1 MADLELKR
9 GMLMC
14 NQKTNPALP
23 NGICTFCLRMWI
35 VPLLSLSIIGC
46 AGTKTFHEYARAG
59 DTVAIPAGWMQNFTP
74 DNITVTITPASGV
87 PFVFLPNDPAV
98 KGVVNMPIDPLA
110 SMVVS
115 RETGINLTPHALTYS
130 SVIQSNFTNHDKD
143 WWQTVVFLDLPQAL
157 ALGKA
162 TIKIAN
168 TDGESSSANV
178 EIIDGVGQPH
188 TFSAEFLGPMTAI
201 QRKALLRVDH
211 YTIYFSGPVV
221 PHSIQLDLSH
231 DADVDNGGVG
241 RAHVVNPLGYIK
253 NAAWSD
259 DGFTTRVLLTPA
271 RESSIENLTDFKF
284 YMAGGL
290 ENLTIA
296 ELRAFDSDGVA
307 LSGVSASITDNN

>member
-1 MADLELKR
+1 
-9 GMLMC
+9 
-14 NQKTNPALP
+14 
-23 NGICTFCLRMWI
+23 MWI
-35 VPLLSLSIIGC
+35 VPLLLLSIFGC

-59 DTVAIPAGWMQNFTP
+59 DTVAIPAGWMQNFSP

-87 PFVFLPNDPAV
+87 PFVFFPNDPAV
-98 KGVVNMPIDPLA
+98 KGIVNMPIDPLA

-115 RETGINLTPHALTYS
+115 RETGINQTLYARTYS
-130 SVIQSNFTNHDKD
+130 DMVQSNFTDYDKD

-157 ALGKA
+157 APGQA
-162 TIKIAN
+162 TINIVN
-168 TDGESSSANV
+168 TDGESTSTNV

-188 TFSAEFLGPMTAI
+188 TFSAELLGPMIDI

-211 YTIYFSGPVV
+211 YTINFSGTVV
-221 PHSIQLDLSH
+221 PYSIQLDISH
-231 DADVDNGGVG
+231 DADMDNGGVG
-241 RAHVVNPLGYIK
+241 RAHVVNPVGYIK

-259 DGFTTRVLLTPA
+259 DGFTTRILLTPA
-271 RESSIENLTDFKF
+271 RELSIESLKDYKF

-307 LSGVSASITDNN
+307 LNGVSASITDNN